1 MDFNL
6 TDDEKLAEIKKWW
19 GDNGGSIITGVVLGL
34 AVLFGTKAWL
44 AYQDR
49 KAETASNIYTTLMVA
64 LERGESQVVTAKA
77 SMLVSDYTGTPYA
90 TLATLAL
97 ARMSIE
103 ADELAVASSHLQWV
117 IDNTRS
123 DISRDTARLRLA
135 RVMVAMD
142 DLDGAIVV
150 LDQAAP
156 GTSFDR
162 LYTEVRGD
170 IEVARGDLTAAN
182 KTYQA
187 ALDMT
192 DSNAPGRHLLQLK
205 YDSTVVASITA
216 VEVSE

>member
-1 MDFNL
+1 MDVNL
-6 TDDEKLAEIKKWW
+6 TDDEKLAEVKKWW
-19 GDNGGSIITGVVLGL
+19 GENGGSIITGVVLGL

-77 SMLVSDYTGTPYA
+77 GVLVSDYTGTPYA

-117 IDNTRS
+117 IDNTHS
-123 DISRDTARLRLA
+123 DVSRDTARLRLA

-156 GTSFDR
+156 GTSFDP

-170 IEVARGDLTAAN
+170 IDVARGDLAAAN
-182 KTYQA
+182 KTYQT

-192 DSNAPGRHLLQLK
+192 DNNAPGRHLLQLK
-205 YDSTVVASITA
+205 YDSTIVASITP